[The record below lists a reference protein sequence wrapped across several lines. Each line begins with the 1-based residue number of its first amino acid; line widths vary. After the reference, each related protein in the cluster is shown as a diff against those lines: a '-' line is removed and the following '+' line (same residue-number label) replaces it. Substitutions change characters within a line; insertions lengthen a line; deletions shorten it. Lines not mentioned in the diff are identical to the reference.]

1 MVALKIWLQFQYQ
14 NTKDGRLWRSIQ
26 KGTVSFAKTTG
37 YEILNLGVKL
47 ASGTQVLLE
56 QGEEMLGGE
65 GSSVRSPNLGGL
77 DNRRNSML
85 QMSYLLK
92 LQNPNPKIIYLLVH
106 KF

>member
-1 MVALKIWLQFQYQ
+1 MEKY
-14 NTKDGRLWRSIQ
+14 TKGYCFICQDY
-26 KGTVSFAKTTG
+26 G

-47 ASGTQVLLE
+47 ALTQVLLE

-65 GSSVRSPNLGGL
+65 GSSVRSPNSGGL
-77 DNRRNSML
+77 DNRRIPML